1 VQEAEEGLRI
11 VQKRSEVGMTT
22 FVDVLGAEN
31 ALIRAR
37 NSSLQALF
45 DNNVAGAELKLA
57 TGTL

>member
-1 VQEAEEGLRI
+1 
-11 VQKRSEVGMTT
+11 
-22 FVDVLGAEN
+22 VDVLGAEN